1 MHIFWARLASFC
13 HLCFISD
20 PLIVSKF
27 HNETDDPKGQENKI
41 YTIVKGRETFYR
53 RTQSKSPAVVKS
65 NMFLKDRKFVFKTNY
80 RLMQGQKIAE
90 FIKLQCFIKIFV
102 LSIFS
107 DRLHKFYCN
116 QHSLPQRDDCKTRMT
131 LNTARQSKDHTQKN
145 TKNWTNNKQL
155 TITN

>member
-1 MHIFWARLASFC
+1 MIAHTLNMCAPYILCIFDNILG
-13 HLCFISD
+13 
-20 PLIVSKF
+20 IVKRR
-27 HNETDDPKGQENKI
+27 HYYI
-41 YTIVKGRETFYR
+41 YTTIGLLGVICNSNFIFKLCIMIVNMLKMCTGDAGPE
-53 RTQSKSPAVVKS
+53 QSLV
-65 NMFLKDRKFVFKTNY
+65 L
-80 RLMQGQKIAE
+80 
-90 FIKLQCFIKIFV
+90 FIKIFV